1 MQHDNLT
8 IRSLRARAVEVSTAR
23 PLFTAGGQVSIAPL
37 VLVDLHINADEIWAE
52 SLSSKCGWKVAVVL
66 PQLSQ

>member
-1 MQHDNLT
+1 M
-8 IRSLRARAVEVSTAR
+8 AR
-23 PLFTAGGQVSIAPL
+23 PLFTVGEQVSIAPL

-52 SLSSKCGWKVAVVL
+52 SLSSKCGWEVAVVL